1 MEQGKLLDST
11 MLIPDS
17 WPHTPHPIRMLMLVL
32 GLTGESIPD
41 PGADLQLDFEGLQ
54 MSMATECRDRALSES
69 LDQRM

>member
-1 MEQGKLLDST
+1 MVST

-17 WPHTPHPIRMLMLVL
+17 WPQTPHPIRMLMLVL